1 MDNFI
6 SETMDL
12 QIFPIKAEYA
22 RDVKKLSEQ
31 LGYPLS
37 FADIKTNITEIIAS
51 HEHAVFVASY
61 NEKTVG
67 WIHAFR
73 CTLLESNPFIE
84 IGGLVVDEAYRGKGI
99 GKKLVTGIRE
109 WSLEKGCHDI
119 RVRSHV
125 KRKGAHKF
133 YTGIGFKES
142 KEQKV
147 FEMKL

>member
-1 MDNFI
+1 M
-6 SETMDL
+6 EL
-12 QIFPIKAEYA
+12 QIFPITAEHA
-22 RDVKKLSEQ
+22 LDVQQLSEQ

-37 FADIKTNITEIIAS
+37 LGEIKTNITEIIAS
-51 HEHAVFVASY
+51 DEHAAFVALY
-61 NEKTVG
+61 NEKIVG

-99 GKKLVTGIRE
+99 GKKLVTSVRK
-109 WSLEKGCHDI
+109 WSLEKRCHDI

-125 KRKGAHKF
+125 KRKEAHKF